1 NPLFILDLGFQLSFL
16 AVLSILLMQSF
27 SANLFI
33 HKHKSIRII
42 CSYLLICISAQIMT
56 APLVSY
62 YFGLFPSNFLIAN
75 IISLPFIYILFGG
88 SIFALLL
95 RSFHL
100 PYFWLGGT
108 IEKLN
113 NWFEDILKYLREL
126 PHATFDYTLNTKE
139 LIGIYIIYFA
149 VLLFIRNHRKFA
161 ICTLSMFIVFIVF
174 YEFNQTQTLHLIP
187 VKNQASI
194 ILQTDKKLVCF
205 HQDTLTSES
214 KRLLKRDLNATQIHQ
229 RTSES
234 LLEINGNKI
243 LRLDTDTL
251 RKRITTQPRQV
262 ELLILSQGC
271 KDSLSHI
278 LTLFTPKHIILDAD
292 LSNYWRNLWKNE
304 ASQLNCEVYDLNEI
318 GYFTQQL

>member
-1 NPLFILDLGFQLSFL
+1 
-16 AVLSILLMQSF
+16 
-27 SANLFI
+27 
-33 HKHKSIRII
+33 
-42 CSYLLICISAQIMT
+42 ICISAQIMT

-75 IISLPFIYILFGG
+75 IISLPFIYVLFGG

-126 PHATFDYTLNTKE
+126 PYATFDYTLNTKE

-161 ICTLSMFIVFIVF
+161 ICTLSMFISFIV
-174 YEFNQTQTLHLIP
+174 YSEFNQTQTLHLIP

-205 HQDTLTSES
+205 HQDTLSTES

-229 RTSES
+229 HTSES

-251 RKRITTQPRQV
+251 RKRNTTQPHQV

-278 LTLFTPKHIILDAD
+278 LTLFTPKQIILDAD

-304 ASQLNCEVYDLNEI
+304 AIQLNCEVYDLNEI